1 MYYLSLFACFYAL
14 FAAAAAVPAFSEES
28 MVLPHQSRA
37 ASDGPALLSSSV
49 KVISPPFNSTFRFD
63 GHLFNFTYDGIGGSK
78 FHTTAVQVQITTLGM
93 GEGYRATGMP
103 KTFNGYARTT
113 EATIANIRPNAFQPN
128 SSRLELDGKLF
139 NRYEYQLMAPKI
151 PEWQRDLPGYLV
163 VIEFYSTPSDQ
174 DLLWTNVQYWPLKLT
189 SSTPI

>member
-1 MYYLSLFACFYAL
+1 
-14 FAAAAAVPAFSEES
+14 
-28 MVLPHQSRA
+28 
-37 ASDGPALLSSSV
+37 
-49 KVISPPFNSTFRFD
+49 
-63 GHLFNFTYDGIGGSK
+63 
-78 FHTTAVQVQITTLGM
+78 M

-163 VIEFYSTPSDQ
+163 VIEFYSTPNVRVTANLLLSDSS
-174 DLLWTNVQYWPLKLT
+174 YSRLT
-189 SSTPI
+189 IRFAFHIFTRIKTCCGPTCSIGH

>member
-1 MYYLSLFACFYAL
+1 
-14 FAAAAAVPAFSEES
+14 
-28 MVLPHQSRA
+28 
-37 ASDGPALLSSSV
+37 
-49 KVISPPFNSTFRFD
+49 
-63 GHLFNFTYDGIGGSK
+63 
-78 FHTTAVQVQITTLGM
+78 M

-163 VIEFYSTPSDQ
+163 VIEFYSTPSVRVTANLLLSDSSYSRLTIRFAFIFLPGSRLAVDQ
-174 DLLWTNVQYWPLKLT
+174 RAVLAIEAHIVYSYLMHPFAWSMLVM
-189 SSTPI
+189 

>member
-49 KVISPPFNSTFRFD
+49 KVISPPFNSTFRF
-63 GHLFNFTYDGIGGSK
+63 
-78 FHTTAVQVQITTLGM
+78 AVQVQITTLGM

-163 VIEFYSTPSDQ
+163 VIEFYSTPSLQPIDDSFCFSFSYQDQ